1 MPTAFHIDDL
11 YLGHRTP
18 DGHPERIER
27 MQGLLRLAQRADELG
42 VSVLPARRQA
52 THAEL
57 ALVHTPAHIEKIAA
71 TARQRASM
79 LDPDTFTAPES
90 YEIAR
95 YAAGS
100 VLDLVDRVMARE
112 FDNAFAAVRP
122 PGHHAESARAMGFC
136 LFNNVAVAAAHA
148 LAHHGLERVM
158 VIDWDVHHGNGT
170 QEIFWNDPRVLFVSL
185 HQFPLYPG
193 TGAVEEVG
201 GEQALGRTVNVPM
214 RAGFGDAEW
223 TTALR
228 RIAGA
233 AARAFP
239 PQLVLLSA
247 GFDAHAHDPLGGMQV
262 STEGFSAMADEVLA
276 IAREHAGG
284 RLVAVLE
291 GGYDVEAL
299 FASVAGV
306 LRRMAGAAP
315 GAGVMDGAD
324 DAFERVLADVRSAH
338 APHGSM

>member
-1 MPTAFHIDDL
+1 MKTAFHIDEL

-18 DGHPERIER
+18 AGHPERVER
-27 MQGLLRLAQRADELG
+27 MEALLRLASRADELG

-52 THAEL
+52 TLLEL
-57 ALVHTPAHIEKIAA
+57 ARVHTPAHIDMIAA
-71 TARQRASM
+71 TARQRATM

-100 VLDLVDRVMARE
+100 ALDLVDRVMAGE

-148 LAHHGLERVM
+148 LARHGLERVM
-158 VIDWDVHHGNGT
+158 VVDWDVHHGNGT

-193 TGAVEEVG
+193 TGTVDEVG
-201 GEQALGRTVNVPM
+201 GPQAGGRTINVPM
-214 RAGFGDAEW
+214 TAGFGDAEW
-223 TTALR
+223 TAALR

-233 AARAFP
+233 AARMFS

-247 GFDAHAHDPLGGMQV
+247 GFDAHARDPLGGMRV
-262 STEGFSAMADEVLA
+262 STEGFAAMADEVLA
-276 IAREHAGG
+276 IAREHAEG

-299 FASVAGV
+299 GASVEGM
-306 LRRMAGAAP
+306 LRRMAGVPP
-315 GAGVMDGAD
+315 GAAATDGTG
-324 DAFERVLADVRSAH
+324 DAFERVLADVRSAQ